1 MRIILLG
8 GPGAGKGT
16 TASQLVEKHGALHLS
31 TGDMLR
37 EAVKNGTKV
46 GLEAKAYMDRGDLV
60 PDSVIMGI
68 MEERLGRDDCRKA
81 GFILDGFPRTIPQ
94 AEALDALLAK
104 LELPLDA
111 IINLEV
117 PEEVLIR
124 RLTSRRTCA
133 NAACNAIFNIYTMPP
148 QKEGICDR
156 CGGTLYQRDDETE
169 EVIRKRLA
177 TYTEKT
183 APLIKFYAG
192 RESFHSIPGLDVK
205 DVLRDIGSLIG

>member
-104 LELPLDA
+104 LALPLDA
-111 IINLEV
+111 IVNLEV

-124 RLTSRRTCA
+124 RLTSRRTCS
-133 NAACNAIFNIYTMPP
+133 NTACNAIYNIHTMPP

-156 CGGTLYQRDDETE
+156 CGGALYQRDDETE

-192 RESFHSIPGLDVK
+192 RTAFHSIPGLDVK
-205 DVLRDIGSLIG
+205 DVLRDIASLVG